1 LIASMATWALKAAV
15 CFFLV
20 VMMGKINSFY

>member
-1 LIASMATWALKAAV
+1 MATWALKAAV